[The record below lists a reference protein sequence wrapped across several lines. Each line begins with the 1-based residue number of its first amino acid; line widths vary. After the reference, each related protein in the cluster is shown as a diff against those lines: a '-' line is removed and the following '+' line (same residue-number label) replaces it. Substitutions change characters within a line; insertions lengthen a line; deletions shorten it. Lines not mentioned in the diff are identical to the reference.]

1 MGRIAAMDCH
11 ILQGVCLAEIDPLK
25 PVMAEPLFRFSIAG
39 REIIFSNHM
48 LMITVA
54 AVILL
59 IVIPLGAR
67 KKSLAPKGLQN
78 LIESI
83 CVFLREE
90 VARPALG
97 ASTDVFISFV
107 WTIFFFIL
115 TLNLLGMIPTES
127 LFYLITGRENR
138 FGGAA
143 ATNIW
148 ITGAL
153 ASITFVLTH
162 VSGIR
167 KYGFFKY
174 FALLAPKVPVLILPL
189 IYVLEIISAFVRP
202 FALAIRLFANI
213 LAGHIVLATFVG
225 LILIFRNWVVAGGS
239 VAVIVAMSFLELL
252 VAFIQTYIF
261 TLLST
266 LFISL
271 AIEAEHG

>member
-1 MGRIAAMDCH
+1 MVH
-11 ILQGVCLAEIDPLK
+11 SVFLAEMNPLK
-25 PVMAEPLFRFSIAG
+25 PVIAEPLFRFSIG
-39 REIIFSNHM
+39 GHEIVFSNHM

-54 AVILL
+54 GIILL

-67 KKSLAPKGLQN
+67 KKNLAPKGLQN
-78 LIESI
+78 LIEGI

-97 ASTDVFISFV
+97 ESTDKFVYFV

-115 TLNLLGMIPTES
+115 TLNLLGMMPTES
-127 LFYLITGRENR
+127 MYYLITGRENH

-162 VSGIR
+162 AAGIK
-167 KYGFFKY
+167 KYGLFKY
-174 FALLAPKVPVLILPL
+174 LALLAPKVPLPILPL
-189 IYVLEIISAFVRP
+189 IYVLEIISALVRP
-202 FALAIRLFANI
+202 FALAVRLFANI
-213 LAGHIVLATFVG
+213 LAGHIILATFIG
-225 LILIFRNWVVAGGS
+225 LIIIFKNWGVAAGS
-239 VAVIVAMSFLELL
+239 IAMIIAMSFLELL

>member
-1 MGRIAAMDCH
+1 MGSQILQSVFLAEVNPLRPVIAA
-11 ILQGVCLAEIDPLK
+11 
-25 PVMAEPLFRFSIAG
+25 PLFQFSIG
-39 REIIFSNHM
+39 GHVIVFSNHM
-48 LMITVA
+48 LMVTVA

-59 IVIPLGAR
+59 MIVPLGAG
-67 KKSLAPKGLQN
+67 KKRLRPKGLQN

-97 ASTDVFISFV
+97 ESTDQFISFV

-115 TLNLLGMIPTES
+115 TLNLLGMVPTES
-127 LFYLITGRENR
+127 AYYLITGRENH

-153 ASITFVLTH
+153 AMVTFILTH
-162 VSGIR
+162 AAGIKR
-167 KYGFFKY
+167 YGLLKY
-174 FALLAPKVPVLILPL
+174 LSHLAPKVPLPILPL
-189 IYVLEIISAFVRP
+189 IYVLEIVSALVRP

-213 LAGHIVLATFVG
+213 LAGHIILATFIG
-225 LILIFRNWVVAGGS
+225 LIVIFKSWGVAVGS
-239 VAVIVAMSFLELL
+239 VAAIVAMSFLELL

-271 AIEAEHG
+271 AIEAEHV

>member
-1 MGRIAAMDCH
+1 MGCQ
-11 ILQGVCLAEIDPLK
+11 ILQDVLLAELNPLK
-25 PVMAEPLFRFSIAG
+25 PVIAEPLFKFSIAG
-39 REIIFSNHM
+39 HQIIFSNHM
-48 LMITVA
+48 LMVTVA
-54 AVILL
+54 AVVLL
-59 IVIPLGAR
+59 IIIPLGAR

-97 ASTDVFISFV
+97 ESTDTFISFV

-127 LFYLITGRENR
+127 LIYLLTGKENR

-148 ITGAL
+148 VTGAL
-153 ASITFVLTH
+153 ASMTFILTH
-162 VSGIR
+162 AAGIR
-167 KYGFFKY
+167 KYGLLKY
-174 FALLAPKVPVLILPL
+174 LASLAPKVPLPILPL
-189 IYVLEIISAFVRP
+189 IYLLEIVSAFVRP

-213 LAGHIVLATFVG
+213 LAGHMVLATFIG
-225 LILIFRNWVVAGGS
+225 LILLFKNGYVAGGS
-239 VAVIVAMSFLELL
+239 VVIVVAMSFLELL

-266 LFISL
+266 LFISM
-271 AIEAEHG
+271 AVEAEHV

>member
-1 MGRIAAMDCH
+1 MGRIEAMDCH
-11 ILQGVCLAEIDPLK
+11 ILKGVCLAEIDPLK
-25 PVMAEPLFRFSIAG
+25 PVIAEPLFRFSIAG

-174 FALLAPKVPVLILPL
+174 FALLAPKVPLPILPL
-189 IYVLEIISAFVRP
+189 IYVLEIVSALVRP
-202 FALAIRLFANI
+202 FALAVRLFANI
-213 LAGHIVLATFVG
+213 LAGHIILATFIG
-225 LILIFRNWVVAGGS
+225 LILIFKNWFVAGGS

-271 AIEAEHG
+271 AIEAEHV